1 MEIYIDIY
9 IPTNGEKVSV
19 INKKLIEL
27 GLKPTIGEHDYIFN
41 WKRIVTIEEE
51 MEFIDIIQEKLRGTG
66 VILKFKTIR

>member
-1 MEIYIDIY
+1 METYIDIY
-9 IPTNGEKVSV
+9 LPTDGERVST
-19 INKKLIEL
+19 INNKLIEL

-41 WKRIVTIEEE
+41 WKGIVTIEEE